1 MVRWNTLA
9 GELKMAVSDN
19 GELMALSGFINPY
32 PGRLGVV
39 EEGTVAD
46 LVLVDGNPLGNIK
59 LMKGRV
65 QSRLS
70 HVPTVRLR
78 RLSIKKRPP
87 DVRNT
92 RLLSNHES

>member
-9 GELKMAVSDN
+9 GELKMAMSDN
-19 GELMALSGFINPY
+19 GELMALSEFINPY

-65 QSRLS
+65 QSQLS
-70 HVPTVRLR
+70 HVPPVASKLPPAKCVGFIVRCGLP
-78 RLSIKKRPP
+78 RPGA
-87 DVRNT
+87 
-92 RLLSNHES
+92 

>member
-9 GELKMAVSDN
+9 GELKMAMSDN

-70 HVPTVRLR
+70 HVPTVAAKL
-78 RLSIKKRPP
+78 PP
-87 DVRNT
+87 AKCVGFIVRSG
-92 RLLSNHES
+92 LPQPGA